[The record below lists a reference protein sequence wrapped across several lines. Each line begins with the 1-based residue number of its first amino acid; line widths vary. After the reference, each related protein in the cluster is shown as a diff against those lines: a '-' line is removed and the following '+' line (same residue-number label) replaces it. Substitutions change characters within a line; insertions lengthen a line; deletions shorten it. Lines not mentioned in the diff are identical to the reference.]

1 MDKGPAPPMLTI
13 HKFQKTDS
21 LQALTLLLN
30 RAYAQWG
37 AMGLNY
43 TAVDQTPEIT
53 AQRIAGGQCFI
64 AKWNGQWVG
73 TVLGK
78 PTDVS
83 SECVYFT
90 KPGVAT
96 LRQLGVEPDFRG
108 KGIGL
113 QLIRC
118 CQAWARDQGYEEL
131 ALDTAKQATPLV
143 KLYTRLGFKP
153 VGQVQWPGK
162 NYESVV
168 LSKSLRSAQG

>member
-13 HKFQKTDS
+13 HKLQKTDS

-73 TVLGK
+73 T
-78 PTDVS
+78 PTS
-83 SECVYFT
+83 SHCDRLMGEMGRANSACIPVCC
-90 KPGVAT
+90 P
-96 LRQLGVEPDFRG
+96 
-108 KGIGL
+108 
-113 QLIRC
+113 RC
-118 CQAWARDQGYEEL
+118 
-131 ALDTAKQATPLV
+131 
-143 KLYTRLGFKP
+143 
-153 VGQVQWPGK
+153 
-162 NYESVV
+162 
-168 LSKSLRSAQG
+168 

>member
-1 MDKGPAPPMLTI
+1 MLTI
-13 HKFQKTDS
+13 HPFQKTDS

-30 RAYAQWG
+30 RAYAELG

-43 TAVDQTPEIT
+43 TAVDQTPEVT
-53 AQRIAGGQCFI
+53 AQRITGGQCFI

-73 TVLGK
+73 TVLCK
-78 PTDVS
+78 PTDAR

-96 LRQLGVEPDFRG
+96 LRQLAVEPDFRG

-118 CQAWARDQGYEEL
+118 CQAWARDQGFEEL
-131 ALDTAKQATPLV
+131 ALDTALRATHLV
-143 KLYTRLGFKP
+143 SLYTRLGFKP

-162 NYESVV
+162 TYESVV
-168 LSKSLRSAQG
+168 LSQSLRSTEG